1 MYVFGIDPG
10 LSNLG
15 YAVLEYERE
24 IELLDYGLIE
34 TSKEN
39 IEGERLNII
48 FNELDNIY
56 KKYKPE
62 ITVIEKLF
70 FKKNVKTAIKIGEV
84 RGVII
89 LLSYIN
95 KSKLF
100 ELSPSSVKI
109 NFTGYGKSNKENMK
123 KMAKILYNIDLDE
136 DDTVDAI
143 ALATSFIN
151 LNSFNIKSDI
161 LS

>member
-15 YAVLEYERE
+15 YAVLEYEKE
-24 IELLDYGLIE
+24 IKLLDYGLIE

-39 IEGERLNII
+39 IEGERLNTL

>member
-15 YAVLEYERE
+15 YAVLEYEKE
-24 IELLDYGLIE
+24 IKLLDYGLIE

-39 IEGERLNII
+39 IEGERLNTL

-123 KMAKILYNIDLDE
+123 KMAKILYNVDLDE

>member
-56 KKYKPE
+56 KKHKPE

-123 KMAKILYNIDLDE
+123 KMAKILYNVDLEE

>member
-123 KMAKILYNIDLDE
+123 KMAKILYNVDLEE

>member
-15 YAVLEYERE
+15 YAVLKYERE

-56 KKYKPE
+56 KNTNQK
-62 ITVIEKLF
+62 
-70 FKKNVKTAIKIGEV
+70 
-84 RGVII
+84 
-89 LLSYIN
+89 
-95 KSKLF
+95 
-100 ELSPSSVKI
+100 
-109 NFTGYGKSNKENMK
+109 
-123 KMAKILYNIDLDE
+123 
-136 DDTVDAI
+136 
-143 ALATSFIN
+143 
-151 LNSFNIKSDI
+151 
-161 LS
+161 

>member
-1 MYVFGIDPG
+1 MHVFGIDPG

-15 YAVLEYERE
+15 YAILKYNKN
-24 IELLDYGLIE
+24 IELIDYGLIE

-48 FNELDNIY
+48 FLELDKLY

-95 KSKLF
+95 KSELF

-109 NFTGYGKSNKENMK
+109 NFTGYGKSNKENMR
-123 KMAKILYNIDLDE
+123 KMTKILYNIDLNE

-151 LNSFNIKSDI
+151 LNSLTIKSDS

>member
-15 YAVLEYERE
+15 YAVLEYEKE
-24 IELLDYGLIE
+24 IKLLDYGLIE

-123 KMAKILYNIDLDE
+123 KMAKILYNVDLEE

>member
-15 YAVLEYERE
+15 YAIIKYDNDAKLV
-24 IELLDYGLIE
+24 DYGLIE
-34 TSKEN
+34 TSKKSD
-39 IEGERLNII
+39 EGKRLNKI
-48 FNELDNIY
+48 FEKLDNIY

-62 ITVIEKLF
+62 VTVIEKLF

-109 NFTGYGKSNKENMK
+109 NFTGYGKSNKENMR
-123 KMAKILYNIDLDE
+123 KMTKILYNVDLNK

-143 ALATSFIN
+143 AIATSFIN
-151 LNSFNIKSDI
+151 LNSFNFKSDI
-161 LS
+161 LP

>member
-1 MYVFGIDPG
+1 MHVFGIDPG

-15 YAVLEYERE
+15 YAILEYNENTKL
-24 IELLDYGLIE
+24 IDYGLIE
-34 TSKEN
+34 TSKET
-39 IEGERLNII
+39 IEGERLNKI
-48 FNELDNIY
+48 FNDLNNLY
-56 KKYKPE
+56 QKYKPDF
-62 ITVIEKLF
+62 TVIEKLY

-95 KSKLF
+95 NSKLF

-109 NFTGYGKSNKENMK
+109 NFTGYGKSTKENMK
-123 KMAKILYNIDLDE
+123 KMAKILYNIELDN

-151 LNSFNIKSDI
+151 LYPLNKKSDI

>member
-15 YAVLEYERE
+15 YAVLEYEKE
-24 IELLDYGLIE
+24 IKLLDYGLIE

-39 IEGERLNII
+39 IEGERLNIL

>member
-1 MYVFGIDPG
+1 
-10 LSNLG
+10 
-15 YAVLEYERE
+15 
-24 IELLDYGLIE
+24 
-34 TSKEN
+34 
-39 IEGERLNII
+39 
-48 FNELDNIY
+48 
-56 KKYKPE
+56 
-62 ITVIEKLF
+62 
-70 FKKNVKTAIKIGEV
+70 
-84 RGVII
+84 
-89 LLSYIN
+89 
-95 KSKLF
+95 KLF

>member
-15 YAVLEYERE
+15 YAVLKYNKETK
-24 IELLDYGLIE
+24 LVDYGLIE

-39 IEGERLNII
+39 KEGERLNKI
-48 FNELDNIY
+48 FLELDNIY

-89 LLSYIN
+89 LLSYLN
-95 KSKLF
+95 KSQLF

-123 KMAKILYNIDLDE
+123 KMTKILYNVNLNE

-151 LNSFNIKSDI
+151 LNFFTLKSDI
-161 LS
+161 IS

>member
-15 YAVLEYERE
+15 YAVLEYEKE
-24 IELLDYGLIE
+24 IKLLDYGLIE

-39 IEGERLNII
+39 IEGERLNTL

-123 KMAKILYNIDLDE
+123 KMAKILYNVNLDE

>member
-15 YAVLEYERE
+15 YAVLKYEKE
-24 IELLDYGLIE
+24 IELLNYGLIE

>member
-15 YAVLEYERE
+15 YAVLEYEKE
-24 IELLDYGLIE
+24 IKLLDYGLIE